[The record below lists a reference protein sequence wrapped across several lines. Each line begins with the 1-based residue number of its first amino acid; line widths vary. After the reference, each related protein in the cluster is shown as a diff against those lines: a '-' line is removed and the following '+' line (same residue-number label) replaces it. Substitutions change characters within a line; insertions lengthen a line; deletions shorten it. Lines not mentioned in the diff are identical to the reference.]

1 MKGNMNYYPFH
12 IGDYATHT
20 AHLEPLEDL
29 AYRRLLD
36 LYYLREGRL
45 PIDTDECARLIRLR
59 EAPSLVAS
67 VLAEF
72 FERTDSGWS
81 HARCNEELFRFH
93 DKQSKAQAS
102 AQASVAARR
111 ARAEQTSSDRSTT
124 VELPEPKPKPKPE
137 PEPSSST
144 KKKAQAL
151 QTPIGVSEE
160 VWQSFLL
167 IRKAKKAPVTDLAL
181 LGIRR
186 EAVKAGIELEQALTI
201 CCERGWAGFKAEWM
215 QGQQGKPQAESFYE
229 RDQRLKREEARKWGG
244 GSSTTDPFTI
254 EAEVSHVTAIESD

>member
-1 MKGNMNYYPFH
+1 MNYYPFH

-20 AHLEPLEDL
+20 AHLEPMEDL

-36 LYYLREGRL
+36 VYYLREGRL
-45 PIDTDECARLIRLR
+45 PVDPAECARLIRLR
-59 EAPSLVAS
+59 DQVELVAS
-67 VLAEF
+67 VLTEF
-72 FERTDSGWS
+72 FERSDSGWS
-81 HARCNEELFRFH
+81 HSRCDEELFRFH
-93 DKQSKAQAS
+93 DKQTKAQAS

-111 ARAEQTSSDRSTT
+111 ARAEQSQSDRSTT
-124 VELPEPKPKPKPE
+124 VELPEPEPKPE
-137 PEPSSST
+137 PRSSST
-144 KKKAQAL
+144 KKKAPAL

-167 IRKAKKAPVTDLAL
+167 IRKAKKAPVTDLAI

-215 QGQQGKPQAESFYE
+215 QGQQARPQAESFYE
-229 RDQRLKREEARKWGG
+229 RDKKAKRAEMAKWAPGIAAR
-244 GSSTTDPFTI
+244 DADDLNTI
-254 EAEVSHVTAIESD
+254 EAEVTHVAAIESH